1 LNLSNEF
8 RDPDLCRN
16 ILDQIQH
23 MADTPFRFMEVCG
36 THTVSIFQSGIKSL
50 LPENISHLSGPGCP
64 VCVTHDSEVNTFL
77 ALAEED
83 VLLATFGDLMR
94 VPGSRGESL
103 KRAQARG
110 ARVNVVYSPFD
121 ALQLALDNPSQNV
134 VFLAVG
140 FETTAPT
147 VAATLKVAAQQQ
159 VGNFFIL
166 PMHKLVPPALK
177 ALASDQDIRVDGL
190 LLPGH
195 VSTIIG
201 LEPYIFLAE
210 DHNIPAVISGFEP
223 LDILQSMLILLRM
236 HKENS
241 PAVINNYKRA
251 VSDGGNPRA
260 REVMQEVFQ
269 PVDTAWRGLGDIPA
283 SGLSLRDE
291 YRGFDARERY
301 QPAPLHAEA
310 NPACK
315 CGQVLKGK
323 ILPPQCPLFA
333 SVCTPAEPVGPCM
346 VSTEGSC
353 AAFFKY
359 SL

>member
-1 LNLSNEF
+1 MNLSNEF
-8 RDPDLCRN
+8 RDPDLCRRV
-16 ILDQIQH
+16 LEQIQH
-23 MADTPFRFMEVCG
+23 LADSPFRFMEVCG

-64 VCVTHDSEVNTFL
+64 VCVTHDLEVNTFL
-77 ALAEED
+77 ALAKMD
-83 VLLATFGDLMR
+83 IRLATFGDLMR

-103 KRAQARG
+103 KKAQAEG
-110 ARVNVVYSPFD
+110 AKVDIVYSAFD
-121 ALQLALDNPSQNV
+121 ALQLAVNNPSQDV

-159 VGNFFIL
+159 GDNFFVL
-166 PMHKLVPPALK
+166 PMHKLVPPALQ
-177 ALASDQDIRVDGL
+177 ALASDPETRVDGL

-195 VSTIIG
+195 VSTITGI
-201 LEPYIFLAE
+201 EPYMFLAG

-223 LDILQSMLILLRM
+223 LDILQSVLILLRM
-236 HKENS
+236 HREKT

-251 VSDGGNPRA
+251 VADQGNPRA
-260 REVMQEVFQ
+260 MEVMQEVFK
-269 PVDTAWRGLGDIPA
+269 PVDTAWRGLGNIPG
-283 SGLSLRDE
+283 SGLSLRKE
-291 YRGFDARERY
+291 YLGFDAREKF
-301 QPAPLHAEA
+301 QPAPVKPEA
-310 NPACK
+310 NPGCR

-323 ILPPQCPLFA
+323 ILPPQCPLF
-333 SVCTPAEPVGPCM
+333 SCVCTPAAPVGPCM

>member
-1 LNLSNEF
+1 MSLSNEF

-16 ILDQIQH
+16 LLEQIQH
-23 MADTPFRFMEVCG
+23 LADTPFRFMEVCG
-36 THTVSIFQSGIKSL
+36 THTVSIFQNGIKSL

-77 ALAEED
+77 ALAKED

-94 VPGSRGESL
+94 VPGSRGKTL
-103 KRAQARG
+103 KAAQADG
-110 ARVNVVYSPFD
+110 ARVNVVYSAFD
-121 ALQLALDNPSQNV
+121 ALQLALANPSQNV

-159 VGNFFIL
+159 VDNFFVL
-166 PMHKLVPPALK
+166 PMHKLVPPALQ
-177 ALASDQDIRVDGL
+177 ALASDPEIRVDGL

-201 LEPYIFLAE
+201 LEPYMFLAG
-210 DHNIPAVISGFEP
+210 DYNIPAVISGFEP
-223 LDILQSMLILLRM
+223 LDILQSILILLRM
-236 HKENS
+236 HKEKS
-241 PAVINNYKRA
+241 SAVINNYKRA
-251 VSDGGNPRA
+251 VADQGNPRA
-260 REVMQEVFQ
+260 MEMMQEVFK
-269 PVDTAWRGLGDIPA
+269 PVNTAWRGLGNISA
-283 SGLSLRDE
+283 SGLSLRE
-291 YRGFDARERY
+291 KYQNFDAREKFN
-301 QPAPLHAEA
+301 PAPLHTES
-310 NPACK
+310 NPGCK